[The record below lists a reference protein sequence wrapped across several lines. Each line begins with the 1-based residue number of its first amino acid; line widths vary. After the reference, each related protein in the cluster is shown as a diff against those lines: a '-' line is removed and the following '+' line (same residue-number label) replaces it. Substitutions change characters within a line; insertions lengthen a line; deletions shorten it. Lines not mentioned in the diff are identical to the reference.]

1 MSFFSPTDHIL
12 WAYEGTSSLG
22 LWIALTM
29 RKCLWKAMSLLWV
42 SAIAMCP
49 VFHNLSSSQYQGT
62 QPGLLFSSYS
72 SLVLH
77 FVLANSCPAK
87 PKLFWQGDGL
97 VSGWRVIHRYC
108 SLCLF
113 HFIVGSWYLFQ
124 MGILYLFLF
133 ACLVRRLTQ
142 VLARWPLVV
151 VGWCLAISNI
161 NGLHGNLRELVI
173 AASRFDI
180 VACAVTKVTQ
190 RRHVAELRLP
200 GFSAPIVLLRGS
212 RPDGLGLACM
222 YALAWLSRGSPGTSA
237 TAVKSWWRRLQVA
250 GWIFI
255 LIIYAAIFCHGR
267 SLKNP
272 IWPHGTQT
280 SAASISKQQICYALY
295 HHAAPKKDESSPE
308 LSNTVFS
315 HSSNVNSHIMTD
327 VIFYTRWFE
336 SPRGQ
341 MSFFN
346 NVPWQNIAIYI
357 INQSWAL
364 NTFLYLNTKY
374 MLKMYLN
381 TKYFFKCI

>member
-1 MSFFSPTDHIL
+1 MACDPSLLLFVFISFYCGLLIFISNAWVFCIYSFLPA
-12 WAYEGTSSLG
+12 WCEGTRML
-22 LWIALTM
+22 
-29 RKCLWKAMSLLWV
+29 
-42 SAIAMCP
+42 
-49 VFHNLSSSQYQGT
+49 
-62 QPGLLFSSYS
+62 
-72 SLVLH
+72 
-77 FVLANSCPAK
+77 
-87 PKLFWQGDGL
+87 
-97 VSGWRVIHRYC
+97 
-108 SLCLF
+108 
-113 HFIVGSWYLFQ
+113 
-124 MGILYLFLF
+124 
-133 ACLVRRLTQ
+133 RLTQ
-142 VLARWPLVV
+142 VLAWWPLVV

-250 GWIFI
+250 WWIFI
-255 LIIYAAIFCHGR
+255 LIIYVAIFCHGR

-280 SAASISKQQICYALY
+280 SAASISKQQICYALD

-308 LSNTVFS
+308 FSNTVFS

-374 MLKMYLN
+374 MLKMYLI
-381 TKYFFKCI
+381 TKY